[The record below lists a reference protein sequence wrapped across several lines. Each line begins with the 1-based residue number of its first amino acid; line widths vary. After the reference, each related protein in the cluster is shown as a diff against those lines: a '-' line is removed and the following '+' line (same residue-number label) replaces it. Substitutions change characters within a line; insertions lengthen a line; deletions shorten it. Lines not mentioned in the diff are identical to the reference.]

1 MLRFLRKLEDLNVG
15 VLTYGLAFHL
25 EQTTLLRF
33 PFNKEEFFEQVL
45 AFTIIF
51 SFQCFIDSPATTSCP
66 AARSS

>member
-15 VLTYGLAFHL
+15 VLTYDLAFHL

-33 PFNKEEFFEQVL
+33 PFNKEEFFEMVL

-51 SFQCFIDSPATTSCP
+51 SF
-66 AARSS
+66 